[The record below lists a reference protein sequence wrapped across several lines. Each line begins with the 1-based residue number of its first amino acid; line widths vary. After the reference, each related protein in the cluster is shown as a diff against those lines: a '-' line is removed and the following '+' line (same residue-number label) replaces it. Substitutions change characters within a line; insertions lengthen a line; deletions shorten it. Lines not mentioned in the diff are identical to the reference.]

1 MFSFE
6 GFVRLNMFLR
16 GVYRM
21 AWLNILWTAVTLL
34 GLVVCG
40 FGPASYAMAKYVDRW
55 FRLGETPPVMRTFMG
70 YCREQR
76 WRPVLVG
83 WILLGAGAV
92 IAVNLM
98 SVENGYLRTL
108 NLVML
113 GVLGVIAAYVFFV
126 LAALD
131 VDTIPRQFASAL
143 LLGLGSFHLTIIAAA
158 ATGVVGWALLTY
170 AAPLFYLF
178 GVGIPI
184 TAAGLV
190 VRTAL
195 RGLADS
201 APMDADD
208 GVAVRIPTHAHR

>member
-1 MFSFE
+1 MFSFD
-6 GFVRLNMFLR
+6 GFVRLNLFLR

-34 GLVVCG
+34 GLVVVG

-55 FRLGETPPVMRTFMG
+55 FRLGETPPVMRTFLG
-70 YCREQR
+70 YCLQQR
-76 WRPVLVG
+76 WRPVVVG

-92 IAVNLM
+92 IVVNLM
-98 SVENGYLRTL
+98 SVEDGYLRTL
-108 NLVML
+108 NLVMA
-113 GVLGVIAAYVFFV
+113 GVLGVIGSYVFFV

-143 LLGLGSFHLTIIAAA
+143 LVGMGSFHLTIIATAA
-158 ATGVVGWALLTY
+158 VGVVGWVLLTH

-178 GVGIPI
+178 GVGIPM

-190 VRTAL
+190 VRTAF
-195 RGLADS
+195 RGLTDVPG
-201 APMDADD
+201 AP
-208 GVAVRIPTHAHR
+208 VATPAHR